1 MKKNRIFIYSIIL
14 IGIISCKKD
23 NDDFGINNSSL
34 DFQMNDF
41 SQFEKKLFDSLDF
54 NKTNTYENLLNE
66 NKPIEDDEGN
76 LSIVDINYDII
87 LYPNPFQDIVN
98 LSFSYPRSIIN
109 TIIVNNKYE
118 KIIES
123 RSLKNLKVAYHLTDK
138 PSGFYRLYFVLQDS
152 NYNILEYGKVNIH
165 KK

>member
-66 NKPIEDDEGN
+66 NKPI
-76 LSIVDINYDII
+76 
-87 LYPNPFQDIVN
+87 
-98 LSFSYPRSIIN
+98 
-109 TIIVNNKYE
+109 
-118 KIIES
+118 
-123 RSLKNLKVAYHLTDK
+123 
-138 PSGFYRLYFVLQDS
+138 
-152 NYNILEYGKVNIH
+152 
-165 KK
+165 